1 MIISPMAYQDHDI
14 KRPELIAGDTKFRY
28 KWFTALSIF
37 ILFPIGLLLALP
49 SVKEHLPGPFSI
61 NGSTDDFRFLVVYYS
76 LFSILAM
83 ILFTAGL
90 QLILAARKSLQC
102 GYFPAPGTR
111 LIRDTWLISGT
122 RAKYFSYLLTL
133 TGVLFFIAGVYVPY
147 FFHTLLIQLL
157 LPVG

>member
-49 SVKEHLPGPFSI
+49 SVKEH
-61 NGSTDDFRFLVVYYS
+61 FRFLVVYYS

-122 RAKYFSYLLTL
+122 RAKYFSYQLIL

-147 FFHTLLIQLL
+147 FFHKLLIQLL
-157 LPVG
+157 LPTG